1 MGASKIFQLGIVIG
15 IGGITVIN
23 EDFDKLV
30 KYQKKEKTD
39 YLGHGERGKELDP
52 NTNNRKTS
60 NKHPGAT
67 GRDV

>member
-1 MGASKIFQLGIVIG
+1 M
-15 IGGITVIN
+15 IN